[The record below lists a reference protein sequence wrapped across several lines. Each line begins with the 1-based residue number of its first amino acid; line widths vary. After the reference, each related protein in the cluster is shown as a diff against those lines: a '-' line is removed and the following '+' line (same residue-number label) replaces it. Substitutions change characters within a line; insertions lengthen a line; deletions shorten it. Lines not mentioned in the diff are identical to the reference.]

1 MGCGAPLRG
10 GGAYQDWLR
19 RTEAS
24 MPIGVKLRRTLSQLY
39 RSKGERQQIADYYAA
54 DFTIEVDAVISP
66 AQADPRQSMPRR
78 QPSDFDSEVSLARE
92 GGAADVDRFH
102 AKDS

>member
-1 MGCGAPLRG
+1 MTTG
-10 GGAYQDWLR
+10 LR

-24 MPIGVKLRRTLSQLY
+24 LPIGVKLRRTLSQLY

-66 AQADPRQSMPRR
+66 TRGRPTPIPRR
-78 QPSDFDSEVSLARE
+78 
-92 GGAADVDRFH
+92 GGNLLSSIPR
-102 AKDS
+102 